1 MFLLKQLNV
10 KKRLLLNALVI
21 GIGQIILLLLMLKQ
35 IDEIS
40 ELGQAQRDL
49 EHLNTNVLTL
59 RRNEKDFIAR
69 KDLKYQQRLDNNY
82 QILTKNI
89 SNLRGVFEQAGID
102 ISPLN
107 VLQQNV
113 TDYHRAFT
121 RLVELQGEIGLGP
134 KDGLYGGLR
143 SAVHSVESLLEQQ
156 SDYRLLSSMLQLRR
170 NEKDFMLRLDLKY
183 LDTFRD
189 NIAGFTQTINN
200 SDYSAELK
208 SRLISAVNDYQ
219 RQFEVLVEK
228 QREIGLSAED
238 GVMGEMRSIIHK
250 TETSLDAMDQAG
262 KENLASQK
270 SAAVFFAILVFIVII
285 AAVMLLV
292 MLTSNSI
299 VSPLVQMS
307 NMVKRIRETDDL
319 TLRSHLAG
327 NDEIT
332 SLSAFIDSLLEAFQ
346 ELIINVNKALTTLN
360 TATQNLSENVSYTS
374 QGMQRQQA
382 ESDQV
387 ATAATEMQANIEEVA
402 GSTVA
407 MAQRAESTT
416 NNALER
422 KREVDASVKQ
432 ISALA
437 DKLNEVMEVV
447 GQLEADSQTIG
458 SVLDVIRGI
467 AEQTNLLALNAAIE
481 AARAGEQGRG
491 FAVVADEVRNLA
503 MRTQES
509 TQEIE
514 SIISTLQ
521 ERTKQIV
528 AEMVNCQK
536 QGTDSAQE
544 VSGAGQALSQI
555 TSDITD
561 IMDMTAQVAEAL
573 KQQNKVASEVN
584 ENVIRIR
591 DIASEASA
599 GAAQNAQ
606 DSAAVKEQAQI
617 LGSVVQRFKV

>member
-121 RLVELQGEIGLGP
+121 RLVELQREIGLGP

-189 NIAGFTQTINN
+189 NISRFTQTIDN
-200 SDYSAELK
+200 SNYSAELK
-208 SRLISAVNDYQ
+208 NRLISAVNDYQ

-228 QREIGLSAED
+228 QRKIGLSAEG

-299 VSPLVQMS
+299 VSPLKQMCDVVQ
-307 NMVKRIRETDDL
+307 RIRETDDL
-319 TLRSHLAG
+319 TLRTKLNG

-332 SLSAFIDSLLEAFQ
+332 ALSAFVDALLEAFQ
-346 ELIINVNKALTTLN
+346 ELIINVNKALSTLN
-360 TATQNLSENVSYTS
+360 TATQNLSENVNHTS
-374 QGMQRQQA
+374 QGMQRQQT

-422 KREVDASVKQ
+422 KKEVDASVKQ
-432 ISALA
+432 ISDLA
-437 DKLNEVMEVV
+437 DKLNEVMDVV

-521 ERTKQIV
+521 ERTKEIV

-561 IMDMTAQVAEAL
+561 IMDMTTQVAEAL

-591 DIASEASA
+591 DIASEASE

-606 DSAAVKEQAQI
+606 DSTAVKEQAQI